1 MSEDKARGRSIYCPV
16 AETQAAMHERAHEAG
31 MSLSRFVVEL
41 ARADDP
47 DRHPLALSEAEQR
60 AMRDELG
67 ECAEL
72 ARSLR
77 RGLPGCGGLN
87 LFDALDLLAEERRR

>member
-1 MSEDKARGRSIYCPV
+1 MSEDGSHRRSVYCAP
-16 AETQAAMHERAHEAG
+16 ETRAAMHERADQKG
-31 MSLSRFVVEL
+31 MSLSRLIVEL

-60 AMRDELG
+60 AMRDDVG

-72 ARSLR
+72 VRALR
-77 RGLPGCGGLN
+77 RGLPGCGGLT
-87 LFDALDLLAEERRR
+87 LLDALDLLAEEWRR

>member
-1 MSEDKARGRSIYCPV
+1 MSEDKARGRSVYC
-16 AETQAAMHERAHEAG
+16 ALETQAAMREQAREAD
-31 MSLSRFVVEL
+31 MALSRLVVEL

-47 DRHPLALSEAEQR
+47 DRHALVLTEAEQR

-87 LFDALDLLAEERRR
+87 LFDALDLFAEEWRR

>member
-1 MSEDKARGRSIYCPV
+1 
-16 AETQAAMHERAHEAG
+16 MHDRADQKG
-31 MSLSRFVVEL
+31 MSLSRLIVEL

-47 DRHPLALSEAEQR
+47 DRHPLVLSEAEQR
-60 AMRDELG
+60 AMRDDVG

-72 ARSLR
+72 VRALR
-77 RGLPGCGGLN
+77 RGLPGCGGLT

>member
-1 MSEDKARGRSIYCPV
+1 MSEDKARGRSIYCAP
-16 AETQAAMHERAHEAG
+16 ETQAAMHDQAREAD
-31 MSLSRFVVEL
+31 MPLSRLVVEL

-47 DRHPLALSEAEQR
+47 DRHPLVLTEAEQR
-60 AMRDELG
+60 AMRDELA